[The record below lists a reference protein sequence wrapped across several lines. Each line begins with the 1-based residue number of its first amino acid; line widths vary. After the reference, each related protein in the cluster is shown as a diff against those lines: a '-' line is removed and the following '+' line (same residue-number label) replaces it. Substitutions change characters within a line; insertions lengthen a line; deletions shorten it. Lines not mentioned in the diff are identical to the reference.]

1 MNEEEITNS
10 PVRSL
15 AIESETK
22 NKFFWMVVL
31 VFILGL
37 VSGWGV
43 FRFTTGKEVSFD
55 ESGRK
60 IAQLAQ
66 GEKVKKGESY
76 GLKDSVFVDSATG
89 VVEKN
94 TEGGDGTHKL
104 LREGGESQTAFLTS
118 SVVDLELFISH
129 KVEIW
134 GQTFSS
140 EKVGWLMD
148 VGQVK
153 VLE

>member
-1 MNEEEITNS
+1 MEVAQEAE
-10 PVRSL
+10 SL
-15 AIESETK
+15 VKPLSFDKEVK
-22 NKFFWMVVL
+22 NKFFWTVAL

-37 VSGWGV
+37 VSGWGI
-43 FRFTTGKEVSFD
+43 FCFTTGKEASFD
-55 ESGRK
+55 KSGRK
-60 IAQLAQ
+60 MVQ
-66 GEKVKKGESY
+66 GEKAKKGESY
-76 GLKDSVFVDSATG
+76 GLKDSVFIDSATG

-94 TEGGDGTHKL
+94 TEGGDGTHRL

-118 SVVDLELFISH
+118 SVVDLDLFVGRKIE
-129 KVEIW
+129 VW

-140 EKVGWLMD
+140 EEVGWLMD